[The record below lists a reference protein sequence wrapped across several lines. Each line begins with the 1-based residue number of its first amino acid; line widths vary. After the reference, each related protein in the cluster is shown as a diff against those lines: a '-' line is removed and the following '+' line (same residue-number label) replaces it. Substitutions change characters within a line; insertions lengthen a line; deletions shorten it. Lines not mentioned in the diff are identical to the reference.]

1 MRTRSAPSCS
11 PARDCDWRLR
21 LWVLVG
27 GRVLDREIAAGA
39 CVDVNPARVLRARQ
53 PSSAP
58 ERRAIAACLANILDA
73 ADERRVGLASPRLLD
88 HAPVIAAR
96 SQIVDVIELLRGET
110 ALEVRGIA
118 LARLLADGPAGRLL
132 HPCPDRTL
140 GQAVAEIIDAL

>member
-1 MRTRSAPSCS
+1 
-11 PARDCDWRLR
+11 
-21 LWVLVG
+21 
-27 GRVLDREIAAGA
+27 
-39 CVDVNPARVLRARQ
+39 VDGNPARVLRARQ
-53 PSSAP
+53 LSSAP
-58 ERRAIAACLANILDA
+58 ERRAIAACLGNILDA

-96 SQIVDVIELLRGET
+96 SEIVALIELLRGET

-132 HPCPDRTL
+132 RSCPDRTL